1 MSLGSTEKN
10 KDILKKTDF
19 STENSSHLCNK
30 QNQNEASYD
39 ISKLV
44 FDVFKYKNNQHIFGI
59 SNATVS
65 FLSLSKKKEIKKI
78 YPTNKKIAFNQLEP
92 EFKNIL
98 IQEFTDSNKQYLLKR

>member
-1 MSLGSTEKN
+1 MSSGSTEKN
-10 KDILKKTDF
+10 NEVLKSRQGKV
-19 STENSSHLCNK
+19 
-30 QNQNEASYD
+30 SYN

-65 FLSLSKKKEIKKI
+65 FSSLSKKKQINNIFPK
-78 YPTNKKIAFNQLEP
+78 NKIAFNQLDS

-98 IQEFTDSNKQYLLKR
+98 IQEFTDLPKQFFLKR